1 MTEQFKKHLDVLS
14 QNEKLDLEVKNIE
27 ENGAPFVLHL
37 PFDEQA
43 GLRGRRA
50 ERRVAGAW
58 DVPLG
63 QWLKEKSTKS
73 ARLGRSP
80 LALSQSGAE
89 FYETIDMALS
99 EGGIY
104 VAEALK
110 RTRWLEKGGM
120 TMNERATF
128 NKRLGPVYRKL
139 REMGY
144 SEKDLS

>member
-37 PFDEQA
+37 PFDEQS

-63 QWLKEKSTKS
+63 QWLKEKSTRS
-73 ARLGRSP
+73 ARLGRSQ
-80 LALSQSGAE
+80 LALSQSGEE
-89 FYETIDMALS
+89 FYDTIDNVLKD
-99 EGGIY
+99 EGIY
-104 VAEALK
+104 AAEAVK

-120 TMNERATF
+120 NMNERQIF